1 MMEIVA
7 GASDIIEV
15 GLTYAEDLNNTGKVK
30 LYTGF
35 SDRQM
40 MLNFLVC
47 CMDSDYRDSLGGRFY
62 TQDKRIRQAILYAL
76 DRQEIIDIVLN
87 GFGKIPAGIVR
98 YGFPGY
104 FPDLV
109 TYYEHDIDKAKD
121 LLAEAG
127 YPNGFPI
134 TLTVEGRDYRPYAED
149 AAIVIKD
156 QLAKVGIDVTLD
168 VMDKATFND
177 ARFNQKF
184 ELSLNGRRRGNI
196 GWAEAIACI
205 EYYHS
210 MWMGPGAGNYN
221 LMMVNNS
228 EVDEIIEQMLDTEL
242 SDEETLTDLAREL
255 QTLALEEAYE
265 VNLWDRL
272 AVHASTQKVMDYE
285 LDPSI
290 GVTVW
295 RPEAGFKLWVEE

>member
-1 MMEIVA
+1 
-7 GASDIIEV
+7 
-15 GLTYAEDLNNTGKVK
+15 
-30 LYTGF
+30 
-35 SDRQM
+35 
-40 MLNFLVC
+40 MLNFLVSG
-47 CMDSDYRDSLGGRFY
+47 MDSEYQNSIGGRFY
-62 TQDKRIRQAILYAL
+62 TQDKKIRQAILYAL
-76 DRQEIIDIVLN
+76 DRQEIIDLVLN
-87 GFGKIPAGIVR
+87 GYGRIPAGIVR
-98 YGFPGY
+98 YGFPGN

-109 TYYEHDIDKAKD
+109 TFYEHDIDKAKE

-134 TLTVEGRDYRPYAED
+134 TLTVEGRDYRAYAED

-156 QLAKVGIDVTLD
+156 QLAKVGIDVTLEI
-168 VMDKATFND
+168 MDKASFNEK
-177 ARFNQKF
+177 RFNQKF

-196 GWAEAIACI
+196 GWAEAVSCI

-228 EVDEIIEQMLDTEL
+228 RVDEIIEQMLDTEL
-242 SDEETLTDLAREL
+242 SEEETLTNLAREL

-272 AVHASTQKVMDYE
+272 AVHASTPKVMDYE

-295 RPEAGFKLWVEE
+295 KPQAGFKLWVEQ